1 MNRVTVQY
9 VVFLFML
16 LLSVLS
22 QAKSE
27 MVEPLDKAVAIDD
40 FQLIDHTGQP
50 FTKQQLM
57 GSWSLIF
64 LGFTSCPDIC
74 PMTMS
79 QLEGVRAELGLHF
92 TPEKIPNIIFVAV
105 DPARDKEVLG
115 DYLAYFHPKN
125 IGVTGTNDQLDR
137 LVKSLEGFYRYDKKK
152 ADMSYNVVHTAA
164 IAVVNPN
171 AEMVAKIN
179 PPFARANTAMELML
193 LIRGK
198 ARDE

>member
-1 MNRVTVQY
+1 MKRSMIQC
-9 VVFLFML
+9 VVFFSAL
-16 LLSVLS
+16 LLITVV

-27 MVEPLDKAVAIDD
+27 MVERLDQAVAIDD
-40 FQLIDHTGQP
+40 FELLDHTGKP
-50 FTKQQLM
+50 FTRQQLE

-79 QLEGVRAELGLHF
+79 QLEGVRAELGMHF

-105 DPARDKEVLG
+105 DPARDKDVLG
-115 DYLAYFHPKN
+115 EYLAYFHPKN
-125 IGVTGTNDQLDR
+125 IGITGDNAQLDR
-137 LVKSLEGFYRYDKKK
+137 LVKSLEGFYRYEKKK
-152 ADMSYNVVHTAA
+152 ADLSYNVVHTAA

-179 PPFARANTAMELML
+179 PPFGRANTAWELML
-193 LIRGK
+193 LIRGQ
-198 ARDE
+198 ARE

>member
-1 MNRVTVQY
+1 MSAV
-9 VVFLFML
+9 
-16 LLSVLS
+16 
-22 QAKSE
+22 QAKSD
-27 MVEPLDKAVAIDD
+27 MVEPLATPVLIDD
-40 FQLIDHTGQP
+40 FALFDQAGEP
-50 FTKQQLM
+50 FTRQQLL

-79 QLEGVRAELGLHF
+79 QLEGVRAELGMHF

-105 DPARDKEVLG
+105 DPARDQAVLG

-125 IGVTGTNDQLDR
+125 IGITGDHSQLDR
-137 LVKSLEGFYRYDKKK
+137 LVKSVEGFYRYEKKQ
-152 ADMSYNVVHTAA
+152 ADLSYNVVHTAA

-179 PPFARANTAMELML
+179 PPFGRANTARELML
-193 LIRGK
+193 LIRGH
-198 ARDE
+198 ARD